1 MRKKMNYA
9 RFYAIAKAQGI
20 DLEASKG
27 DLVLQY
33 TDGRTDRLREMT
45 EAEYDEMCDR
55 LQGSSG
61 DRRLTGRDELRRR
74 RSAVLRR
81 IQLLGVDTAD
91 WEAVNAFCSSARIAG
106 KPFGRLSADELK
118 TLVPKLES
126 MLRKKAAAVSG
137 TRPSGR
143 AFLMPVAIRRDQI
156 LS

>member
-33 TDGRTDRLREMT
+33 TDGRTDRLRDMT
-45 EAEYDEMCDR
+45 ETEYNEMCDR
-55 LQGSSG
+55 LQGIGCERRPSG
-61 DRRLTGRDELRRR
+61 RNELRKR
-74 RSAVLRR
+74 RSAALRR
-81 IQLLGVDTAD
+81 IQLLGVDTTD
-91 WEAVNAFCSSARIAG
+91 WGAVNAFCSSARIAG

-118 TLVPKLES
+118 ALVPKLES
-126 MLRKKAAAVSG
+126 MLRKKAARG
-137 TRPSGR
+137 TGVRPSGR
-143 AFLMPVAIRRDQI
+143 TFLMPVAIHRGQM